1 VLRPLFVWSNFLSTI
16 ALLMMWV
23 PAYSACRAW
32 HAPRGAPEPIY
43 PFIFVAG
50 GIDPLDLHYCY
61 FLEAFCKP
69 GVCTASMG
77 RTSTCINRMV
87 DGSLPYPT
95 AHSGELYR
103 FAQRRFLFFCVFVV
117 LPLIIIVR
125 QCGP

>member
-1 VLRPLFVWSNFLSTI
+1 MLRPLFVWSIFLSTI

-23 PAYSACRAW
+23 PAYSACRPW

-43 PFIFVAG
+43 PFIFVAE

-77 RTSTCINRMV
+77 RTSTCINGMV
-87 DGSLPYPT
+87 GSSLPFPT
-95 AHSGELYR
+95 AIQVNYTALLSVV
-103 FAQRRFLFFCVFVV
+103 FLFFCVFAV
-117 LPLIIIVR
+117 LPLIIVVR